1 MKILLAAIKAAIA
14 GGAKAPTSSSDSA
27 TAQTFRQAVIDQV
40 AKTDY
45 TGVTGHQS
53 FDANGDTTN
62 KTVSIYQLAT
72 VNGAP
77 GWKYVTAIT
86 LP

>member
-1 MKILLAAIKAAIA
+1 MKIIIQAIKNAIA
-14 GGAKAPTSSSDSA
+14 ASAKPPTSSSDSA

-45 TGVTGHQS
+45 NGVTGHQS

-77 GWKYVTAIT
+77 GWQYVTAIT